1 MINGEQIARARQLVG
16 WSPSVLQQR
25 ARRMTTGAI
34 KRAEEGDETALTAE
48 QLTAIERA
56 FARAGVH
63 FINGVPVLTC
73 AKPGIPNSLLIVTA
87 WVAAFSAK
95 TSLQQKHWEVLML
108 V

>member
-1 MINGEQIARARQLVG
+1 MINGEQIARARELLS
-16 WSPSVLQQR
+16 WSPSILQQR

-63 FINGVPVLTC
+63 FINGVPILTP
-73 AKPGIPNSLLIVTA
+73 AASRTPTRVIIAA
-87 WVAAFSAK
+87 WVGPFAAK
-95 TSLQQKHWEVLML
+95 LWLQQKHWEILML
-108 V
+108 G